1 MADIADFA
9 NDLVLERVDR
19 ALAARRIA
27 AKSALAEHSFLF
39 CEECDEAIPEARRVA
54 QPGCTHCV
62 DCLSLAEL
70 KGARHAR

>member
-9 NDLVLERVDR
+9 NDLVLERVDQ

-27 AKSALAEHSFLF
+27 AKPALAAHSFLF
-39 CEECDEAIPEARRVA
+39 CEECNEAIPEARRVA

-62 DCLSLAEL
+62 DCLSLAEM
-70 KGARHAR
+70 KGARHVR

>member
-9 NDLVLERVDR
+9 NDLVLERVDQ

-27 AKSALAEHSFLF
+27 AKLALAAHSFQF
-39 CEECDEAIPEARRVA
+39 CEECGEPIPEARRVA

-62 DCLSLAEL
+62 DCLSLVEL

>member
-9 NDLVLERVDR
+9 NDLVLERVDQ

-27 AKSALAEHSFLF
+27 AKSALVAHSFQL
-39 CEECDEAIPEARRVA
+39 CEECDEPIPEARRVA

-62 DCLSLAEL
+62 DCLSLVEL

>member
-9 NDLVLERVDR
+9 NDLVLERVDQ

-27 AKSALAEHSFLF
+27 AKPALAAHSFQF
-39 CEECDEAIPEARRVA
+39 CEECDEPIPEARRVA

-62 DCLSLAEL
+62 DCLSLVEL
-70 KGARHAR
+70 KGARHVR

>member
-9 NDLVLERVDR
+9 NDLVLERVDQ
-19 ALAARRIA
+19 ALAALRIA
-27 AKSALAEHSFLF
+27 AKPALAAHSFQF
-39 CEECDEAIPEARRVA
+39 CEECDEPIPEARRVA

-62 DCLSLAEL
+62 DCLSLVEL